1 MSSWS
6 LPGRVLFVLSAA
18 LLSGVPL
25 AWSQGHPQCRQKQL
39 NAGRRV
45 LQQLGC
51 VQAELPPGP
60 AGSPGPP
67 GPAGSQGIAGPPGPQ
82 GPKGDPATLQLAFVD
97 GALSVLPGSAD
108 CAVAECAPADR
119 IVSCGAFNVDSATL
133 MFSVV
138 GLRDPE
144 DDTPDNLLAADTCF
158 ACFENENTF
167 TIIDVIARAVCAVGA
182 KGQTFALNASSEP
195 RRLGYVEFRELTANV
210 TRR

>member
-1 MSSWS
+1 MPSWS
-6 LPGRVLFVLSAA
+6 LRGGILVHSAA
-18 LLSGVPL
+18 MLTGMAL
-25 AWSQGHPQCRQKQL
+25 ASAQPAHAQCRQKQL

-51 VQAELPPGP
+51 VQAALP
-60 AGSPGPP
+60 PGPP
-67 GPAGSQGIAGPPGPQ
+67 GPAGPQ
-82 GPKGDPATLQLAFVD
+82 GPKGDTATLQLAFFD
-97 GALSVLPGSAD
+97 GVLSVLPGTAD
-108 CAVAECAPADR
+108 CAVAECAPGDR
-119 IVSCGAFNVDSATL
+119 IISCGAFNADTATL
-133 MFSVV
+133 MFSAV